1 MIVMAGSFFT
11 ELQEDEGA
19 IHECLGQFVDIHLF
33 PFRDKSW
40 PVSCRIDSEDQ
51 VIGKLPINRARKNGL
66 FDVMFRLL
74 HSFCRFSRP
83 CRNPE
88 ERERK
93 AGEY

>member
-40 PVSCRIDSEDQ
+40 PVSCRIDSEGSGDPEIAHQ
-51 VIGKLPINRARKNGL
+51 PC
-66 FDVMFRLL
+66 MQE
-74 HSFCRFSRP
+74 RFI
-83 CRNPE
+83 
-88 ERERK
+88 
-93 AGEY
+93 